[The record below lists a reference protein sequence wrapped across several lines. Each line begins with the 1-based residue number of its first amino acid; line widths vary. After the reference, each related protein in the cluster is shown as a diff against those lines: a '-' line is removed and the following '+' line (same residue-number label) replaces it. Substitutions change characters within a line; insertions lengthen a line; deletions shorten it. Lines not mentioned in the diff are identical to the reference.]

1 MKPAPLAILLSLTL
15 ASACS
20 PKDPAKDK
28 EKEQAAAQEKETATA
43 KAKARTPPPESI
55 LGELIV
61 DGTPFQVTSCTPG
74 TKHQFL
80 GFDLKS
86 WDKRR
91 LWISAAPPGRARVH
105 VFRTPVLPVELG
117 RCADAQVNEIEPPV
131 GGVVGSFTADCAA
144 VGHTVTGSMT
154 VTDCR

>member
-1 MKPAPLAILLSLTL
+1 MKPAPLALVVSLTL
-15 ASACS
+15 AAACS
-20 PKDPAKDK
+20 PKDPDKAKAK
-28 EKEQAAAQEKETATA
+28 AQAATKEAVDR
-43 KAKARTPPPESI
+43 KAKARTPSPDSI

-61 DGTPFQVTSCTPG
+61 DGTPFLVTSCTSG
-74 TKHQFL
+74 TKHDFL
-80 GFDLKS
+80 GFYLKS

-91 LWISAAPPGRARVH
+91 LWVSAAPPGRARVH

-117 RCADAQVNEIEPPV
+117 RCADAQVDELEPPV

>member
-1 MKPAPLAILLSLTL
+1 MKPAPLALVVSLTL
-15 ASACS
+15 AAACS
-20 PKDPAKDK
+20 PKDAEKDQEKAAAK
-28 EKEQAAAQEKETATA
+28 EKA
-43 KAKARTPPPESI
+43 KAKVRAPSPESI

-61 DGTPFQVTSCTPG
+61 DGTPFLVTSCTPG
-74 TKHQFL
+74 TKHHFL